1 VAVPMIAKSTLFQ
14 LAKTL
19 DGLPVL
25 GCLPGTPAARAGV
38 RYGDI
43 LLSVNGQRTRTFGDY
58 IEAKALRSDGMHVVL
73 FRQGEEHP
81 VAFEYVANRG
91 PVDTMSMLA
100 ELVSMR
106 VLAGDLTED
115 GSGPVS

>member
-1 VAVPMIAKSTLFQ
+1 MIAKSTLFQ

-25 GCLPGTPAARAGV
+25 GCLPGTPAALAGV

-43 LLSVNGQRTRTFGDY
+43 LISVNGQRTRNFGDY
-58 IEAKALRSDGMHVVL
+58 IQAKALRPEGMRVVL
-73 FRQGEEHP
+73 FRQGEEQP
-81 VAFEYVANRG
+81 VEFEYLPNRG
-91 PVDTMSMLA
+91 PVDPLAVLA

-106 VLAGDLTED
+106 VLPGDVQGED
-115 GSGPVS
+115 APS